1 MSDDAPAPA
10 PARRRTDPVLWSLRL
25 GGAGLLLGIGGIH
38 LDLWITGY
46 RHIHTIGDLF
56 LVQVVASFLLAAAVG
71 LVGRWYVAASGA
83 LFAVGTF
90 AGYELFRITTIFGFH
105 EVRTTAGFTAGVL
118 EALAFV
124 ALGGYALLVQ
134 ERTSA
139 PSGAPKAPVDR
150 RMPVTASRVGTAGAL
165 VAVVL
170 VAVVGITAVPRHSA
184 TPSSAANAGIT
195 ITIQGFAFHP
205 ADFTVAP
212 GEVVKVVNKDG
223 VDHTLTATP
232 GSSPLGHFDTSD
244 IAPGGSATFV
254 APSGAGAYQYQC
266 SIHTFM
272 TGVMTVS

>member
-10 PARRRTDPVLWSLRL
+10 RKRTDPILWALRL
-25 GGAGLLLGIGGIH
+25 GGAALLLGVGAIH
-38 LDLWITGY
+38 LDLWVTGY

-56 LVQVVASFLLAAAVG
+56 LVQVVASFVLAAAISF
-71 LVGRWYVAASGA
+71 VGRWYVAASGA

-90 AGYELFRITTIFGFH
+90 AGYELFRITTIFGFR

-118 EALAFV
+118 EVLAFV

-134 ERTSA
+134 ERTSV
-139 PSGAPKAPVDR
+139 PSSAAKAPVDR
-150 RMPVTASRVGTAGAL
+150 RMPVTMGRVGTAGAL

-170 VAVVGITAVPRHSA
+170 VAVVGITAVPHHTA
-184 TPSSAANAGIT
+184 APSSSADAGIT

-205 ADFTVAP
+205 ADFTVSP

-223 VDHTLTATP
+223 VAHTITALP
-232 GSSPLGHFDTSD
+232 GSSPLGTFDTGA
-244 IAPGGSATFV
+244 IASGGSATFV
-254 APSGAGAYQYQC
+254 APASAGAYKYEC
-266 SIHTFM
+266 SIHTYM

>member
-10 PARRRTDPVLWSLRL
+10 RKRTDPVLWSLRL
-25 GGAGLLLGIGGIH
+25 GGAALLLGVGGIH
-38 LDLWITGY
+38 LDLWVTGY
-46 RHIHTIGDLF
+46 RHIHTIGGLF
-56 LVQVVASFLLAAAVG
+56 LVQVVASFLLAVVISF
-71 LVGRWYVAASGA
+71 VGRWYVAASGA

-118 EALAFV
+118 EVLAFV

-134 ERTSA
+134 ERTSV

-150 RMPVTASRVGTAGAL
+150 RMPVTTGRVGTAGAL

-170 VAVVGITAVPRHSA
+170 IAVVGITAVPRH
-184 TPSSAANAGIT
+184 TTTSSASAQAGIT
-195 ITIQGFAFHP
+195 ITIQNFTFHP
-205 ADFTVAP
+205 ADFTVSP
-212 GEVVKVVNKDG
+212 GEVVKVINKDG
-223 VDHTLTATP
+223 VAHTLTAVP
-232 GSSPLGHFDTSD
+232 GSTPLGHFDTGA
-244 IAPGGSATFV
+244 IASGGSATFV
-254 APSGAGAYQYQC
+254 APSTAGAYKYEC